1 MGWILGVI
9 FIVSIILIKRNRS
22 KIKGIVGER
31 IIAQQLEK
39 VILEDYK
46 VLHDVL
52 IKTEN
57 GSAQIDHIVI
67 SPYGL
72 LIIETKNYKGW
83 IYGKEESDYWTQVI
97 YNGKFKFRNPIK
109 QNWGHICALKEVLP
123 EYRDV
128 PFHSI
133 IVIAGSATM
142 KTMHDI
148 RTKVIYPDMLYETI
162 LIHRGI
168 QKLKEEDIEKIC
180 QLLKSKSIDDKK
192 ERREH
197 INHVKRVIEDKAI
210 NKVNMKC
217 PYCGSEMV
225 RRTGQFGNF
234 LGCSSFPKCKY
245 TKKDISC

>member
-1 MGWILGVI
+1 MGWLLCAII
-9 FIVSIILIKRNRS
+9 IVFIILLKRNRA

-46 VLHDVL
+46 VLHDIL
-52 IKTEN
+52 IQTET
-57 GSAQIDHIVI
+57 GTTQIDHVVI
-67 SPYGL
+67 SPYGF
-72 LIIETKNYKGW
+72 LIVETKNYKGW
-83 IYGKEESDYWTQVI
+83 IYGSEESDYWTQVI

-123 EYRDV
+123 EYKEV

-162 LIHRGI
+162 LNHRGI
-168 QKLKEEDIEKIC
+168 QKLKEEDIEKIYG
-180 QLLKSKSIDDKK
+180 QLKSISIEDKK
-192 ERREH
+192 GRKEH
-197 INHVKRVIEDKAI
+197 ISHVKRVVDEKEMNRVHA
-210 NKVNMKC
+210 KC
-217 PYCGSEMV
+217 PYCGSELIK
-225 RRTGQFGNF
+225 RTGQFGNF
-234 LGCSSFPKCKY
+234 LGCSRYPKCRY
-245 TKKDISC
+245 TRKDNN